1 MVLHHLW
8 QWPRASSRVRDCVGI
23 ARQWRAAAGG
33 PVPVVSQPC
42 TRYRGRVGLLRDTR
56 CLCCCLG
63 GGSGRITSGT
73 AGESGGAMLSG
84 LCLYVSRAVDSGDP
98 MRRSG
103 ALFDLNCVA
112 QRTIGWCVSLS
123 TPCEASGEVRHV
135 LMRKIRRNIF
145 SRSES

>member
-1 MVLHHLW
+1 MCVIALALHGSGVLLLG
-8 QWPRASSRVRDCVGI
+8 VRFRSYHNPVPGTAGELGCCAI
-23 ARQWRAAAGG
+23 LAAYAAAW
-33 PVPVVSQPC
+33 
-42 TRYRGRVGLLRDTR
+42 GRF
-56 CLCCCLG
+56 
-63 GGSGRITSGT
+63 GRITSGT

-84 LCLYVSRAVDSGDP
+84 LCLYLSRDVDSGDP

-135 LMRKIRRNIF
+135 LM
-145 SRSES
+145 